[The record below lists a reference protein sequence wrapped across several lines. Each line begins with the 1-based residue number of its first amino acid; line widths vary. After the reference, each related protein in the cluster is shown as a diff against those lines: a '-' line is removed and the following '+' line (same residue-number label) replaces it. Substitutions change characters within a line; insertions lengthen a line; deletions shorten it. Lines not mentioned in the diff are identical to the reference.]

1 MAGFE
6 EGWGE
11 EMDRKAHLSTYESFL
26 SVGKWGLGGV
36 MLVLV
41 LMAITM
47 V

>member
-1 MAGFE
+1 MAGFK

-26 SVGKWGLGGV
+26 SVGKWGLGAV

-41 LMAITM
+41 LMAITI